1 MKKLVRKIIHLEKPS
16 IVEAEYVYE
25 YEEEQ
30 QKKNKDSGFRIE
42 GEK

>member
-16 IVEAEYVYE
+16 IAEAEYVYE
-25 YEEEQ
+25 YEEESGEE
-30 QKKNKDSGFRIE
+30 NKDSQFRIE